1 MEELMNIF
9 EKAANIDIRYVAVY
23 DPFSRK
29 VTSVGPETAFL
40 TEENKI
46 LINKEIAI
54 DIIESKIPMSQCSVD
69 ESFQGIEFNK
79 NSNINY
85 GHKKL
90 FRIPEINWFES
101 KKSDIHITY
110 STEEKK
116 LKIELNSSL
125 GGTNSNFNNISNINK
140 IEYFNNNSLSLEFF
154 VTDYN
159 DPNVVYEKIKFDIS
173 QLKNNFIEK
182 ELKIPVKRFS
192 FYALRGSARFTS
204 EIK

>member
-1 MEELMNIF
+1 MEELINIF
-9 EKAANIDIRYVAVY
+9 EKAANIDMRYVAVY

-69 ESFQGIEFNK
+69 ESFQVIEFNK